1 MNLTKVSIITGF
13 LGVGKT
19 TFIKQLLDI
28 RPKSERW
35 AIIVNEFGEVGVD
48 ALLLQDPSVQVKQVS
63 GGCACCI
70 SQMPFQLAL
79 NALLKPKNLDR
90 IFIEPSGL
98 GHADSLIKVLNQ
110 PQYETWLTLKPTVTI
125 IDPIQFK
132 NSKYREHDI
141 YQRQLKAADIF
152 YINKLAHHELS
163 NDNLKDIIDYSICK
177 NKPYIKEYQS
187 FDKTILSYLDDE
199 ALIKTSTNNTGYEF
213 KSPKKDGR
221 SGFYHAHYKPDASSV
236 YDHRILI
243 NLLSKQSFERVKA
256 VLNTELGQIVING
269 ALGEVHHELYKDD
282 VKNTIIEVISHN
294 SVSSVMLENLLHDS
308 LVGEK

>member
-28 RPKSERW
+28 RPKGERW

-48 ALLLQDPSVQVKQVS
+48 ALLLQDPSVQVKQVA

-110 PQYETWLTLKPTVTI
+110 SQYETWLTLKPTVTI
-125 IDPIQFK
+125 IDPVQFQ
-132 NSKYREHDI
+132 NSQYREHEI
-141 YQRQLKAADIF
+141 YQRQLKAADIL
-152 YINKLAHHELS
+152 YINKLVSHELS
-163 NDNLKDIIDYSICK
+163 NDNLKDIIDYSISK
-177 NKPYIKEYQS
+177 N
-187 FDKTILSYLDDE
+187 
-199 ALIKTSTNNTGYEF
+199 
-213 KSPKKDGR
+213 
-221 SGFYHAHYKPDASSV
+221 
-236 YDHRILI
+236 
-243 NLLSKQSFERVKA
+243 
-256 VLNTELGQIVING
+256 
-269 ALGEVHHELYKDD
+269 
-282 VKNTIIEVISHN
+282 
-294 SVSSVMLENLLHDS
+294 
-308 LVGEK
+308 

>member
-48 ALLLQDPSVQVKQVS
+48 ALLLQDPSVQVKQVA

-132 NSKYREHDI
+132 NSKYREHEI

-152 YINKLAHHELS
+152 YINKLAFHELS

-177 NKPYIKEYQS
+177 NKPYIKEHQS

-213 KSPKKDGR
+213 KSPKKDGS
-221 SGFYHAHYKPDASSV
+221 SGFHHAHYKPDTSSV

-269 ALGEVHHELYKDD
+269 ALGKVHHELYKGD